1 MKDIK
6 LLSKNKYL
14 KVPLLFSGGG
24 GGSLL
29 PPELQACEWIKSDG
43 TAAILLDYIANANT
57 EIYCKSTDYGTKNNV
72 AMFGSR
78 ESFLN
83 KQFVFVINNQN
94 KYVALVNNDSTQMNY
109 KKSDN
114 LYLIFK
120 ASGIATINDTNRTF
134 SSYSNINDLKYCVF
148 SQNENGDILSAW
160 DGNYTEFYIVEN
172 EEKVVNLINC
182 YIKDGQT
189 YQNDRG
195 EEMAAGTSGMY
206 DTINKVFYTNAQV
219 SGEFSHGADINI
231 NI

>member
-1 MKDIK
+1 MFPKFH
-6 LLSKNKYL
+6 NKYL

-43 TAAILLDYIANANT
+43 TAAILLNYIANANT

-78 ESFLN
+78 KSYLDQ
-83 KQFVFVINNQN
+83 QFCFVINNLN
-94 KYVALVNNDSTQMNY
+94 KYVALVNNDSTQMDY
-109 KKSDN
+109 TKSDN

-120 ASGIATINDTNRTF
+120 ASGLATINVTNRTF
-134 SSYSNINDLKYCVF
+134 PAYSNINDLRFCVF
-148 SQNENGDILSAW
+148 SQNENDNILGAW

-172 EEKVVNLINC
+172 ENKVVNLINC

-189 YQNDRG
+189 YPNDRG
-195 EEMAAGTSGMY
+195 EEMEAGTTGMF
-206 DTINKVFYTNAQV
+206 DTINNVFYTKAQA
-219 SGEFSHGADINI
+219 SGQFSHGNDII
-231 NI
+231 L